1 MFRASALNWMTPCCA
16 RILIEGYRRMP
27 IWMSGWVEFF
37 RNEFRNEKRG
47 IAVKTIISSA
57 VLLAVVSAGAPVLA
71 QSYPTKP
78 IRMVVPSAPGSGP
91 DLIARVVALK
101 LTESLGKPVV
111 TDPRPGAGGSL
122 GAEIVA
128 RSLPDGYTL
137 IMGSAGSHSVNTALY
152 PKLPYD
158 AVKDFAP
165 ISLVTTA
172 PNILIVHPSLPVKSV
187 KELVAL
193 AKAKPGELTFGSGGN
208 GSTAHLSGELFR
220 VLAKANMVHVPF
232 KGAPAAAI
240 GVMTGEISMGILN
253 LPPSL
258 PHVRSGKLKA
268 LGVSTATRSA
278 AVPDIPTIAEGG
290 LPGYEASTWYAVLA
304 PAGTPADIIARLNSE
319 LIKGL
324 RSDDMKKRISA
335 EGGDIVGSTPEE
347 LTAVIKRDI
356 EKWTRVVAASGA
368 KAN

>member
-1 MFRASALNWMTPCCA
+1 MKGMSDMEYLRNTAAAMLLTGFIVLPASAQP
-16 RILIEGYRRMP
+16 
-27 IWMSGWVEFF
+27 
-37 RNEFRNEKRG
+37 
-47 IAVKTIISSA
+47 
-57 VLLAVVSAGAPVLA
+57 
-71 QSYPTKP
+71 YPAKP

-101 LTESLGKPVV
+101 LTELLGKPVV
-111 TDPRPGAGGSL
+111 TDPRPGAGGAL

-128 RSLPDGYTL
+128 RAPADGYTL
-137 IMGSAGSHSVNTALY
+137 VMGSAGSHSVNSALY

-165 ISLVTTA
+165 VSLVTTA
-172 PNILIVHPSLPVKSV
+172 PNILIVHPSLPVKTV
-187 KELVAL
+187 KDLVAL
-193 AKAKPGELTFGSGGN
+193 AKAKPGDLTFGSGGN

-253 LPPSL
+253 LPPTL
-258 PHVRSGKLKA
+258 PHVKSGKLKA
-268 LGVSTATRSA
+268 LGVSTAKRSA
-278 AVPDIPTIAEGG
+278 AVPEIPTIAEGG
-290 LPGYEASTWYAVLA
+290 LPGYEASTWYGVLA
-304 PAGTPADIIARLNSE
+304 PAGTPNDIILRLHGE
-319 LIKGL
+319 IVKGL
-324 RSDDMKKRISA
+324 RSDDMKKRIAA

-347 LTAVIKRDI
+347 FTAIIKRDI

>member
-1 MFRASALNWMTPCCA
+1 
-16 RILIEGYRRMP
+16 
-27 IWMSGWVEFF
+27 MSVWAEFF
-37 RNEFRNEKRG
+37 RNEFRNEKRR

-57 VLLAVVSAGAPVLA
+57 VLLAVASTGAPVLA

-128 RSLPDGYTL
+128 KAPPDGYTL
-137 IMGSAGSHSVNTALY
+137 VMGSAGSHSVNTALY

-172 PNILIVHPSLPVKSV
+172 PNILIVHPSLPVKTV
-187 KELVAL
+187 KDLVAL

-220 VLAKANMVHVPF
+220 VLAKANLVHVPF

-253 LPPSL
+253 LPPTL

-290 LPGYEASTWYAVLA
+290 LSGYEASTWYAVLA

-319 LIKGL
+319 LVKGL
-324 RSDDMKKRISA
+324 RSEDMKKRISA

>member
-1 MFRASALNWMTPCCA
+1 MNGINRINRMNGINSMNGMNGMNRMNDNKNSKGWCGGALVALVICTPV
-16 RILIEGYRRMP
+16 
-27 IWMSGWVEFF
+27 W
-37 RNEFRNEKRG
+37 
-47 IAVKTIISSA
+47 
-57 VLLAVVSAGAPVLA
+57 A
-71 QSYPTKP
+71 QQYPTKP

-91 DLIARVVALK
+91 DLIARVVAQK
-101 LTESLGKPVV
+101 LTEALGRSVV

-128 RSLPDGYTL
+128 KAPPDGYTL

-165 ISLVTTA
+165 ISLVSTA
-172 PNILIVHPSLPVKSV
+172 PNILIVHPSLPVRTV
-187 KELVAL
+187 KDLVAL
-193 AKAKPGELTFGSGGN
+193 ARAKPGLLTFGSGGN

-253 LPPSL
+253 LPPTL

-268 LGVSTATRSA
+268 LGVSTVKRSA
-278 AVPDIPTIAEGG
+278 AVPEIPTIAEGG
-290 LPGYEASTWYAVLA
+290 LPGYEASTWYALLA
-304 PAGTPADIIARLNSE
+304 TGGTPKSVIARLSREMAGILNSDALKE
-319 LIKGL
+319 QF
-324 RSDDMKKRISA
+324 SA
-335 EGGDIVGSTPEE
+335 QGIETAYSSPDAFAAYLKSEVAKWGKVVKATGATPE
-347 LTAVIKRDI
+347 
-356 EKWTRVVAASGA
+356 
-368 KAN
+368 